1 MIALISTTLPNTVRN
16 KIAPLVKNGRF
27 IYNPY
32 LIAQTTVKWDMKNP
46 EMIIIGDH
54 RRWHRDRRGS
64 RTI

>member
-1 MIALISTTLPNTVRN
+1 MIALISTTLPTVRN

-46 EMIIIGDH
+46 EMIIIGH
-54 RRWHRDRRGS
+54 
-64 RTI
+64 